1 MERKIGLIV
10 LVFCLSLCIKAQI
23 KPVFNVS
30 GPEVSNLG
38 EYGTI
43 PVGHYTGVPD
53 ISIPLYNVQI
63 GDYELPISLSYHLA
77 SVKPTTAPGI
87 LGAGWS
93 LKAGGYI
100 ARSVRGRTDEKMDD
114 QGIEHGY
121 YAHADKIAQ
130 LNESNIQSHFA
141 NYLEVNSHNLPN
153 KNWYELAADEF
164 SFNFCGYSGN
174 FYYKG
179 NGEWAVISDQD
190 IKIEFVPTTDFLSLD
205 DVSKRIPINNWIW
218 QSTNQRFFGRFTLIT
233 PDGCRYE
240 FGGINAMEFSIPYYA
255 RNNSDLV
262 ASTWMLSKITTP
274 SHRVVSF
281 TYDTNPVMANIKYM
295 PQYSEVYKGNSS
307 NQEIFMQ
314 TGLKGF
320 TGFLLYPVNLKSI
333 STQNETIT
341 LDYQRDLAYSTN
353 FGRHSNCLY
362 WNTAGYDRQDIYLPS
377 DRPENQFLTLFKID
391 EGLGS
396 LSMDKAIA
404 YSLKHY
410 YLHRI
415 AIRNLCGGQSRSIY
429 FDYKLYQENLL
440 SLVTFREGVPDLIK
454 RDIQAP
460 HPEDCITVLDIPELP
475 DTVSVPEYKFRY
487 ISQDKGQVAYGISKV
502 DSWGYYCGGTNSIT
516 AIPSFGIHLPNVINM
531 KKGVLS
537 SICYP
542 TGGRSNFDYEYN
554 SYSKVVSDNSHSI
567 LNHSW
572 SPSGGLRIKEIQ
584 NIDKDGAT
592 TSITRYHYKENIGDF
607 DSKSSGISKGRPCI
621 KYSIQQG
628 DLTYVQASEGGMF
641 PDITNYNS
649 PDVGYSCVIEETL
662 DSANVSQGYIKYR
675 YSNYDTDIWGNTHK
689 DVDCYYST
697 EGLAHTPLAAF
708 SSRSFERG
716 KLLSKEYYSKEGK
729 LLRTEKT
736 AYTRVNDNELLM
748 LSENFLSY
756 SKVTG
761 GYPAISKEN
770 LLAGIVYGTRLCAYL
785 PTKKIITENYDG
797 GTYSETCTYTY
808 NSSKLLTKDSILCS
822 NNNWIVKSYT
832 YPADVSNYKWMSDK
846 HILSPLVSMQ
856 TSKNGKFH
864 YEENVYGNKNGIPYI
879 RSKRYGRDKSNYR
892 EEYFISKTDDFGNP
906 LEITQDGRT
915 SILLWGHY
923 GQRQIARFDNV
934 TYHRMQILLG
944 TAPETF
950 SRLPLNQLNYQK
962 ILGVRRKIPTMQ
974 STIYQYDGN
983 MQLRSLT
990 DISGFTNYF
999 KYDFFGRL
1007 REKYFFNGNK
1017 QILESYDYH
1026 YQK

>member
-1 MERKIGLIV
+1 MERKFGFIV
-10 LVFCLSLCIKAQI
+10 FILCLSLCIKAQI

-43 PVGHYTGVPD
+43 PVGYYTGVPD

-63 GDYELPISLSYHLA
+63 GDYELPISISYHLA

-87 LGAGWS
+87 LGAGWT

-100 ARSVRGRTDEKMDD
+100 ARSVRGRTDEDMDD

-121 YAHADKIAQ
+121 YAHADKIEQ
-130 LNESNIQSHFA
+130 LNKSNLQSHLT
-141 NYLEVNSHNLPN
+141 NYSELNSHNQLN

-164 SFNFCGYSGN
+164 CFNFCGYSGN

-179 NGEWAVISDQD
+179 HGEWAVVSDQD
-190 IKIEFVPTTDFLSLD
+190 IKVEFVPTTDFLSLE
-205 DVSKRIPINNWIW
+205 DVSKRIPINNWNCR
-218 QSTNQRFFGRFTLIT
+218 STNQRFFGRFTLIT

-281 TYDTNPVMANIKYM
+281 TYDTSSVMANIKYM

-307 NQEIFMQ
+307 NHVSLMQ

-341 LDYQRDLAYSTN
+341 LDYQKDLAYSTN
-353 FGRHSNCLY
+353 FGSHSNCLY
-362 WNTAGYDRQDIYLPS
+362 WNTPGYERQDIYLPS

-391 EGLGS
+391 EGLGG
-396 LSMDKAIA
+396 LTTDKAIA

-410 YLHRI
+410 FLHRI
-415 AIRNLCGGQSRSIY
+415 AIKNLCGGQSRSIY

-454 RDIQAP
+454 HDIQAP
-460 HPEDCITVLDIPELP
+460 HPKDCITVLEIPELP
-475 DTVSVPEYKFRY
+475 DTISVPEYKFRY

-502 DSWGYYCGGTNSIT
+502 DSWGYYRGGTNSIT
-516 AIPSFGIHLPNVINM
+516 ATPSFGIYLPSVIYM

-554 SYSKVVSDNSHSI
+554 SYSKVVSDKSHSI
-567 LNHSW
+567 LNKTW
-572 SPSGGLRIKEIQ
+572 NPSGGLRIKEIK
-584 NIDKDGAT
+584 NTDKDGT
-592 TSITRYHYKENIGDF
+592 ITSITRYHYKENIE
-607 DSKSSGISKGRPCI
+607 DSEVKSSGISKGRPCI
-621 KYSIQQG
+621 EYSIRQG
-628 DLTYVQASEGGMF
+628 DQTYVLASEGGMF

-662 DSANVSQGYIKYR
+662 DSAKVSQGYIKYR

-689 DVDCYYST
+689 DVDCYYAT
-697 EGLAHTPLAAF
+697 DGLAHTPLAAF

-736 AYTRVNDNELLM
+736 DYTRVNDTEQLM
-748 LSENFLSY
+748 VSENLSSY
-756 SKVTG
+756 SEVTG
-761 GYPAISKEN
+761 GNPAIARTY
-770 LLAGIVYGTRLCAYL
+770 LLSGFMYGTRLCAYL
-785 PTKKIITENYDG
+785 PTKKIVTENYVG
-797 GTYSETCTYTY
+797 GAYTETSTYAY
-808 NSSKLLTKDSILCS
+808 NSSKLLTKDSTLCS
-822 NNNWIVKSYT
+822 DSNWIVESYT
-832 YPADVSNYKWMSDK
+832 YPADVSNYKWMSDL
-846 HILSPLVSMQ
+846 HILSPLVTKL
-856 TSKNGKFH
+856 TSKNGKSH

-879 RSKRYGRDKSNYR
+879 SSKRYGRDKSNYK
-892 EEYFISKTDDFGNP
+892 EEFSVNKTDNFGNP

-934 TYHRMQILLG
+934 AYHRMQILLR
-944 TAPETF
+944 TAPEAF
-950 SRLPLNQLNYQK
+950 SRLPLTQLDYQK
-962 ILGVRRKIPTMQ
+962 IMSVRRKMPKVL
-974 STIYQYDGN
+974 STIYQYDGYL
-983 MQLRSLT
+983 QLRSLT
-990 DISGFTNYF
+990 DVSGFTNYF
-999 KYDFFGRL
+999 KYDFLGRL
-1007 REKYFFNGNK
+1007 REKYFFDGSK